1 MNERSKG
8 MTMGANAQTEL
19 RVDVV
24 SDVMCPWCFIGKNNL
39 EEAGRLAEG
48 VALNVAWRPYQLD
61 PTIPSEG
68 VDRRAYMITK
78 FGSEERLKS
87 IHQRVEEAGKAA
99 GIDFDFDAIEVS
111 PNSMDAHRLIRWA
124 GSIGPQVQNRVV
136 ARLFEV
142 FFTQGGNVGDHEVL
156 AAIAR
161 DCGMDESLVRELL
174 AGDADRD
181 AVRQEIALAQ
191 QIGVTGV
198 PCFIIEGKHAVMGAQ
213 PAELLARAFEQIAME
228 KAEEQQLAGQS

>member
-1 MNERSKG
+1 MTDSSKG
-8 MTMGANAQTEL
+8 RKMTATARTEL
-19 RVDVV
+19 RVDIV
-24 SDVMCPWCFIGKNNL
+24 SDVMCPWCFIGKKNL
-39 EEAGRLAEG
+39 EEASRIAEG
-48 VALNVAWRPYQLD
+48 VDLNISWRPYQLD
-61 PTIPSEG
+61 PTIPQEG
-68 VDRRAYMITK
+68 IDRRAYMIAK
-78 FGSEERLKS
+78 FGTEERLKT

-124 GSIGPQVQNRVV
+124 GSVGPHVQNRVV

-156 AAIAR
+156 AGIAK
-161 DCGMDESLVRELL
+161 DCGMDGELVRNLL

-198 PCFIIEGKHAVMGAQ
+198 PCFIIDGKHAVMGAQ
-213 PAELLARAFEQIAME
+213 PAELLARAFEQIASE
-228 KAEEQQLAGQS
+228 KADEHQLAGQS